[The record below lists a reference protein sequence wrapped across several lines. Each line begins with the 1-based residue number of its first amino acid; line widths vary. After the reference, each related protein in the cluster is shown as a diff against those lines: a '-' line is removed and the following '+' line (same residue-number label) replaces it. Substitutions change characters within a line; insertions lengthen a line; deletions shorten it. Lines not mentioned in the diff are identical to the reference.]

1 MEIVTEFAYKVREI
15 EHCLIP
21 LSDGTQLAARIWLPD
36 TASVQA
42 FPAILEY
49 LPYRKR
55 DGTALRDALTH
66 PWMAGQGYVCVRVDM
81 RGNGESQ
88 GLMADEYL
96 LQEQDDAL
104 EVIDWLCQQP
114 WCDGNLGMM
123 GISWG
128 GFNSLQVAARQPEAL
143 KAIITLC
150 STDDR
155 YADDIHY
162 KGGNLLLENFGWAAT
177 MLNFS
182 AAVPDPLLVGDASR
196 AMWQERLDAMPLLAK
211 TWLQHQTRD
220 DYWRHGSVC
229 EDYSAIKAA
238 VYAVGGWGDAYKNSV
253 PRLMENLSGP
263 KKSMLG
269 PWIHKY
275 PHFAVPNPAIGFLQ
289 EAKRWWDHWLKGIDN
304 GVMDE
309 PANRFY
315 LQDVLPPKGSYA
327 ERPGI
332 WVETAGWPDPQIRW
346 TDYSLGAQGL
356 APGNAALDQARSICS
371 PLTTGLHQG
380 EYCAIWF
387 GPDGPTDQ
395 RRDDAQSL
403 CFDSAPLTGTLALL
417 GDVRLNLRLSSD
429 TACGQL
435 VARLNAVAPD
445 GQVTQITYGVLNLN
459 LRDDFATLTPPV
471 PGEPMSVRLT
481 LDQAG
486 VRVPAGYRLRLAL
499 STASFPLLWPSRELT
514 TLTLLP
520 ELQSVQLP
528 VFTGPAV
535 ESPFE
540 APQCST
546 PAALETIRAAAPKRT
561 LIEDVGSGEVC
572 VRIEDDLGAMRFLD
586 HGLWVDQRCTE
597 EYRSLPWDPL
607 SARADIQWHYRVGR
621 DEWTVEVDS
630 RLHIH
635 ADGEW
640 FHIEAEQVARE
651 NGETVHRRQWN
662 ERVARLAL

>member
-1 MEIVTEFAYKVREI
+1 MDVIRDFPHPIREI

-21 LSDGTQLAARIWLPD
+21 LRDGTQLAARIWLPAD
-36 TASVQA
+36 AGTRRY
-42 FPAILEY
+42 PAILEY

-55 DGTALRDALTH
+55 DGTAVRDALTH
-66 PWMAGQGYVCVRVDM
+66 PWMAGQGYACVRVDM

-96 LQEQDDAL
+96 PQEQQDAL
-104 EVIDWLCQQP
+104 EVLDWLCAQP

-128 GFNSLQVAARQPEAL
+128 GFNGLQVAAHQPAAL

-162 KGGNLLLENFGWAAT
+162 KGGNLLMENQGWAAT

-182 AAVPDPLLVGDASR
+182 AAVPDPLLVQD
-196 AMWQERLDAMPLLAK
+196 WQAQWQQRLDAMPMLAE

-220 DYWRHGSVC
+220 DYWRQGSVC
-229 EDYSAIKAA
+229 EDYAAIKAA
-238 VYAVGGWGDAYKNSV
+238 VYCIGGWGDAYKNSV
-253 PRLMENLSGP
+253 PRLMQHLNGP
-263 KKSMLG
+263 KKALLG

-309 PANRFY
+309 PACIFY
-315 LQDVLPPKGSYA
+315 LQDAVPPKASYA
-327 ERPGI
+327 ERPGV
-332 WVETAGWPDPQIRW
+332 WVQTAGWPDPQIQW
-346 TDYSLGAQGL
+346 QTFSLSDSGLSAGAQ
-356 APGNAALDQARSICS
+356 ALSASRSICS

-395 RRDDAQSL
+395 RRDDAHSL
-403 CFDSAPLTGTLALL
+403 CFDSLPLSEPLALL
-417 GDVRLNLRLSSD
+417 GDVRLDLRLTSD
-429 TACGQL
+429 RPCGQI

-445 GQVTQITYGVLNLN
+445 GQVAQITYGTLNLS
-459 LRDDFATLTPPV
+459 LRDDFAVASPPE
-471 PGEPMSVRLT
+471 PGAPLQVRFN
-481 LDQAG
+481 LDHVG
-486 VRVPAGYRLRLAL
+486 YRLPAGYRLRLAL
-499 STASFPLLWPSRELT
+499 STASFPLLWPARELT

-520 ELQSVQLP
+520 EVQSVQLP
-528 VFTGPAV
+528 VFIGEPVAC
-535 ESPFE
+535 PFE
-540 APQCST
+540 APQSAP
-546 PAALETIRAAAPKRT
+546 PANLEIIRAAAPKRS
-561 LIEDVGSGEVC
+561 LSEDVASGEVC
-572 VRIEDDLGAMRFLD
+572 VRIDDDLGAMRLLD

-597 EYRSLPWDPL
+597 QYRTLPWDPL
-607 SARADIQWHYRVGR
+607 STRADIQWQYRAGR
-621 DEWTVEVDS
+621 GTWSVEVDS
-630 RLHIH
+630 TLGLH
-635 ADGEW
+635 ADAQW
-640 FHIEAEQVARE
+640 FYLRATQVARLD
-651 NGETVHRRQWN
+651 GRQIHQRQWHK
-662 ERVARLAL
+662 RIARSTL

>member
-1 MEIVTEFAYKVREI
+1 MDVIRDFPHPIREI

-21 LSDGTQLAARIWLPD
+21 LRDGTQLAARIWLPAD
-36 TASVQA
+36 AGTRRY
-42 FPAILEY
+42 PAILEY

-55 DGTALRDALTH
+55 DGTAVRDALTH
-66 PWMAGQGYVCVRVDM
+66 PWMAGQGYACVRVDM

-96 LQEQDDAL
+96 PQEQQDAL
-104 EVIDWLCQQP
+104 EVLDWLCAQP

-128 GFNSLQVAARQPEAL
+128 GFNGLQVAAHQPAAL

-162 KGGNLLLENFGWAAT
+162 KGGNLLMENQGWAAT

-182 AAVPDPLLVGDASR
+182 AAVPDPLLVPD
-196 AMWQERLDAMPLLAK
+196 WQAQWQQRLDAMPMLAE

-220 DYWRHGSVC
+220 DYWRQGSVC
-229 EDYSAIKAA
+229 EDYAAIKAA
-238 VYAVGGWGDAYKNSV
+238 VYCIGGWGDAYKNSV
-253 PRLMENLSGP
+253 PRLMQHLNGP
-263 KKSMLG
+263 KKALLG

-309 PANRFY
+309 PACTFY
-315 LQDVLPPKGSYA
+315 LQDAVPPKASYA
-327 ERPGI
+327 ERPGV
-332 WVETAGWPDPQIRW
+332 WVQTAGWPDPQIQW
-346 TDYSLGAQGL
+346 QTFSLSDSGLSAGAQ
-356 APGNAALDQARSICS
+356 ALSASRSICS

-395 RRDDAQSL
+395 RRDDAHSL
-403 CFDSAPLTGTLALL
+403 CFDSQPLSEPLALL
-417 GDVRLNLRLSSD
+417 GDVRLDLRLTSD
-429 TACGQL
+429 QPCGQI

-445 GQVTQITYGVLNLN
+445 GQVAQITYGTLNLS
-459 LRDDFATLTPPV
+459 LRDDFAVASPPE
-471 PGEPMSVRLT
+471 PGAPLQVRFN
-481 LDQAG
+481 LDHVG
-486 VRVPAGYRLRLAL
+486 YRLPAGYRLRLAL
-499 STASFPLLWPSRELT
+499 STASFPLLWPARELT

-520 ELQSVQLP
+520 EVQSVQLP
-528 VFTGPAV
+528 VFIGEAV
-535 ESPFE
+535 ACPFE
-540 APQCST
+540 APQSAP
-546 PAALETIRAAAPKRT
+546 PANLEIIRAAAPKRT
-561 LIEDVGSGEVC
+561 LSEDAASGEVC
-572 VRIEDDLGAMRFLD
+572 VRIDDDLGAMRLLD

-597 EYRSLPWDPL
+597 QYRTLPWDPL
-607 SARADIQWHYRVGR
+607 STRADIQWHYRAGR
-621 DEWTVEVDS
+621 GTWSVEVDS
-630 RLHIH
+630 TLGLH
-635 ADGEW
+635 ADAQW
-640 FHIEAEQVARE
+640 FYLRATQVARLD
-651 NGETVHRRQWN
+651 GRQIHQRQWHK
-662 ERVARLAL
+662 RIARSTL

>member
-1 MEIVTEFAYKVREI
+1 MEIITEFAHKVREI

-21 LSDGTQLAARIWLPD
+21 LSDGTQLAARIWLPE
-36 TASVQA
+36 TAGEQA

-55 DGTALRDALTH
+55 DGTAVRDALTH
-66 PWMAGQGYVCVRVDM
+66 PWMAGQGYVCIRVDM

-96 LQEQDDAL
+96 LQEQNDAL
-104 EVIDWLCQQP
+104 EVIEWLCQQS
-114 WCDGNLGMM
+114 WCDGNVGMM

-128 GFNSLQVAARQPEAL
+128 GFNGLQVAARQPEAL

-162 KGGNLLLENFGWAAT
+162 KGGNLLMENFGWAAT

-182 AAVPDPLLVGDASR
+182 AAVPDPLLLGKSWR
-196 AMWQERLDAMPLLAK
+196 GMWQERLDAMPLLAE

-238 VYAVGGWGDAYKNSV
+238 VYAVGGWGDAYKNAV
-253 PRLMENLSGP
+253 PRLMEKLHCP
-263 KKSMLG
+263 KKAMIG

-304 GVMDE
+304 GVMDD
-309 PANRFY
+309 ATGTFY

-332 WVETAGWPDPQIRW
+332 WVQTTGWPDPQIQW
-346 TDYSLGAQGL
+346 TDFSLDDRGLSQGQQ
-356 APGNAALDQARSICS
+356 ALRASRSICS

-403 CFDSAPLTGTLALL
+403 CFDSQPLTEPLALL
-417 GDVRLNLRLSSD
+417 GDVRLKLRLSSD

-435 VARLNAVAPD
+435 VARLNTVAPD
-445 GQVTQITYGVLNLN
+445 GQVSQITYGVLNLN
-459 LRDDFATLTPPV
+459 LRDDFAQLTPPV
-471 PGEPMSVRLT
+471 PGEPMDVELSLDQVGVRL
-481 LDQAG
+481 
-486 VRVPAGYRLRLAL
+486 PCGYRLRLAL

-528 VFTGPAV
+528 VFTGKAV
-535 ESPFE
+535 ECPFE
-540 APQCST
+540 APQSAQ
-546 PAALETIRAAAPKRT
+546 PAALEVLRAAAPKRT
-561 LIEDVGSGEVC
+561 LIEDVSSGEVC
-572 VRIEDDLGAMRFLD
+572 VRIEDDLGALRFLD

-597 EYRSLPWDPL
+597 EYRTLPWDPL
-607 SARADIQWHYRVGR
+607 STRADIQWQYRVGR
-621 DEWTVEVDS
+621 EQWSIEVDS
-630 RLHIH
+630 SLHLR
-635 ADGEW
+635 ADDQW
-640 FHIEAEQVARE
+640 FYVEAEQVARE
-651 NGETVHRRQWN
+651 NGEQVHHRQWSK
-662 ERVARLAL
+662 RVARVAL

>member
-1 MEIVTEFAYKVREI
+1 MEVVTEFAHKVREI

-21 LSDGTQLAARIWLPD
+21 MSDGTQLAARIWLPE
-36 TASVQA
+36 TAGTEA

-55 DGTALRDALTH
+55 DGTAVRDALTH
-66 PWMAGQGYVCVRVDM
+66 PWMAGQGYICVRVDM

-96 LQEQDDAL
+96 LQEQNDAL
-104 EVIDWLCQQP
+104 EVIEWLCSQS
-114 WCDGNLGMM
+114 WCDGNVGMM

-143 KAIITLC
+143 KAIITIC

-182 AAVPDPLLVGDASR
+182 AAIPDRLLVGDAWR
-196 AMWQERLDAMPLLAK
+196 DMWQERLDAMPLLAQN
-211 TWLQHQTRD
+211 WLQHQTRD

-238 VYAVGGWGDAYKNSV
+238 VYAVGGWGDAYKNSL
-253 PRLMENLSGP
+253 PRLMEHLPGP

-332 WVETAGWPDPQIRW
+332 WVETAGWPDPQICW

-356 APGNAALDQARSICS
+356 TPGSAALEQSRSICS

-403 CFDSAPLTGTLALL
+403 CFDSAPLTEQLAML

-445 GQVTQITYGVLNLN
+445 GQVTQITYGALNLN

-471 PGEPMSVRLT
+471 PGEPMTVRLH
-481 LDQAG
+481 LDHAG
-486 VRVPAGYRLRLAL
+486 VRIPAGYRLRLAL

-528 VFTGPAV
+528 VFTGEAV
-535 ESPFE
+535 ECPFE

-546 PAALETIRAAAPKRT
+546 PAALDTIRTAAPKRT

-607 SARADIQWHYRVGR
+607 AARADIQWNYRVGR
-621 DEWTVEVDS
+621 DEWSVEVDS

-635 ADGEW
+635 ADEAW
-640 FHIEAEQVARE
+640 FYVEAEQVARE
-651 NGETVHRRQWN
+651 NGETVHRRQWS

>member
-1 MEIVTEFAYKVREI
+1 MEIITAFAHTVREI

-21 LSDGTQLAARIWLPD
+21 LRDGTQLAARIWLPE
-36 TASVQA
+36 TAGEQA

-55 DGTALRDALTH
+55 DGTAVRDALTH
-66 PWMAGQGYVCVRVDM
+66 PWMAGQGYVCIRVDM

-96 LQEQDDAL
+96 LQEQNDAL
-104 EVIDWLCQQP
+104 EVIEWLCQQS
-114 WCDGNLGMM
+114 WCDGNVGMM

-128 GFNSLQVAARQPEAL
+128 GFNGLQVAARQPEAL

-162 KGGNLLLENFGWAAT
+162 KGGNLLMENFGWAAT

-182 AAVPDPLLVGDASR
+182 AAVPDPLLVGDSWKS
-196 AMWQERLDAMPLLAK
+196 MWQERLDAMPLLAE

-238 VYAVGGWGDAYKNSV
+238 VYAVGGWGDAYKNAV
-253 PRLMENLSGP
+253 PRLMENLQCP
-263 KKSMLG
+263 KKAMIG

-304 GVMDE
+304 GVMDD
-309 PANRFY
+309 AACTFY
-315 LQDVLPPKGSYA
+315 LQNVLPPKGSYA

-332 WVETAGWPDPQIRW
+332 WVQTTGWPDPQVQW
-346 TDYSLGAQGL
+346 TDFSLDDQGL
-356 APGNAALDQARSICS
+356 SQGQQSLNASRSVCS

-395 RRDDAQSL
+395 RRDDAHSL
-403 CFDSAPLTGTLALL
+403 CFDSQPLTESLALL
-417 GDVRLNLRLSSD
+417 GDVRLKLRLSSD

-445 GQVTQITYGVLNLN
+445 GQVSQLTYGVLNLN
-459 LRDDFATLTPPV
+459 LRDDFAQLAPPV
-471 PGEPMSVRLT
+471 PGKPMDVNLSLDQVGVRLP
-481 LDQAG
+481 
-486 VRVPAGYRLRLAL
+486 VGYRLRLAL

-520 ELQSVQLP
+520 GLQSVQLP
-528 VFTGPAV
+528 VFTGEAV
-535 ESPFE
+535 ECPFE
-540 APQCST
+540 APQSAP
-546 PAALETIRAAAPKRT
+546 PAALEVLRAAAPKRT
-561 LIEDVGSGEVC
+561 LIEDVSSGEVC

-597 EYRSLPWDPL
+597 EYRTLPWDPL
-607 SARADIQWHYRVGR
+607 STRADIQWQYRVGR
-621 DEWTVEVDS
+621 EQWSVEVDS
-630 RLHIH
+630 SLHLR
-635 ADGEW
+635 ADDQW
-640 FHIEAEQVARE
+640 FYVEAEQVARE
-651 NGETVHRRQWN
+651 NGEQVHHRQWSK
-662 ERVARLAL
+662 RVARVAL

>member
-1 MEIVTEFAYKVREI
+1 MDVIRDFPHPIREI

-21 LSDGTQLAARIWLPD
+21 LRDGTQLAARIWLPAD
-36 TASVQA
+36 AGVKRY
-42 FPAILEY
+42 PAILEY

-55 DGTALRDALTH
+55 DGTAVRDALTH
-66 PWMAGQGYVCVRVDM
+66 PWMAGHGYVCVRVDM

-96 LQEQDDAL
+96 PQEQQDAL
-104 EVIDWLCQQP
+104 EVLDWLCAQP

-128 GFNSLQVAARQPEAL
+128 GFNSLQVAAHQPAAL

-162 KGGNLLLENFGWAAT
+162 KGGNLLMENQGWAAT

-182 AAVPDPLLVGDASR
+182 AAVPDPLLVED
-196 AMWQERLDAMPLLAK
+196 WQALWQQRLDAMPMLAE

-220 DYWRHGSVC
+220 DYWRQGSVC
-229 EDYSAIKAA
+229 EDYAAIKAA
-238 VYAVGGWGDAYKNSV
+238 VYCIGGWGDAYKNSV
-253 PRLMENLSGP
+253 PRLMQHLSSP

-309 PANRFY
+309 PACTFY
-315 LQDVLPPKGSYA
+315 LQDAVPPKGSYA
-327 ERPGI
+327 ERPGV
-332 WVETAGWPDPQIRW
+332 WVQTAGWPDPQIQW
-346 TDYSLGAQGL
+346 QTFSLSDNGL
-356 APGNAALDQARSICS
+356 SAGEQALSTSRSICS

-395 RRDDAQSL
+395 RRDDAHSL
-403 CFDSAPLTGTLALL
+403 CFDSAPLSEPLALL
-417 GDVRLNLRLSSD
+417 GDVRLDLRLTSD
-429 TACGQL
+429 KPCGQI

-445 GQVTQITYGVLNLN
+445 GQVAQITYGTLNLS
-459 LRDDFATLTPPV
+459 LRDDFAVANPPE
-471 PGEPMSVRLT
+471 PGAPLEVRFS
-481 LDQAG
+481 LDHVG
-486 VRVPAGYRLRLAL
+486 YRLPAGYRLRLAL
-499 STASFPLLWPSRELT
+499 STASFPLLWPARELT

-520 ELQSVQLP
+520 AVQSVQLP
-528 VFTGPAV
+528 VFMGEAV
-535 ESPFE
+535 ECPFE
-540 APQCST
+540 PAQCAP
-546 PAALETIRAAAPKRT
+546 PAHLEIIRAAAPKRT
-561 LIEDVGSGEVC
+561 LSEDVGSGEVC
-572 VRIEDDLGAMRFLD
+572 VRIDDDLGAMRFLD

-597 EYRSLPWDPL
+597 QYRTLPWDPL
-607 SARADIQWHYRVGR
+607 STRADIQWHYRVGR
-621 DEWTVEVDS
+621 EGWSVEVDS
-630 RLHIH
+630 TLGLH
-635 ADGEW
+635 ADTQW
-640 FHIEAEQVARE
+640 FYLHATQVARLD
-651 NGETVHRRQWN
+651 GQQIHQRQWHK
-662 ERVARLAL
+662 RIARSTL

>member
-1 MEIVTEFAYKVREI
+1 MEIITEFAHKVREI

-21 LSDGTQLAARIWLPD
+21 LSDGTQLAARIWLPE
-36 TASVQA
+36 TAGEQA

-55 DGTALRDALTH
+55 DGTAVRDALTH
-66 PWMAGQGYVCVRVDM
+66 PWMAGQGYVCIRVDM

-96 LQEQDDAL
+96 LQEQNDAL
-104 EVIDWLCQQP
+104 EVIEWLCQQS
-114 WCDGNLGMM
+114 WCDGNVGMM

-128 GFNSLQVAARQPEAL
+128 GFNGLQVAARQPEAL

-162 KGGNLLLENFGWAAT
+162 KGGNLLMENFGWAAT

-182 AAVPDPLLVGDASR
+182 AAVPDPLLLGESWR
-196 AMWQERLDAMPLLAK
+196 GMWQERLDAMPLLAE

-238 VYAVGGWGDAYKNSV
+238 VYAVGGWGDAYKNAV
-253 PRLMENLSGP
+253 PRLMEKLHCP
-263 KKSMLG
+263 KKAMIG

-304 GVMDE
+304 GVMDD
-309 PANRFY
+309 ATGTFY

-332 WVETAGWPDPQIRW
+332 WVQTTGWPDPQIQW
-346 TDYSLGAQGL
+346 TDFSLDDRGLSQGQQ
-356 APGNAALDQARSICS
+356 ALRASRSICS

-403 CFDSAPLTGTLALL
+403 CFDSQPLTEPLALL
-417 GDVRLNLRLSSD
+417 GDVRLKLRLSSD

-435 VARLNAVAPD
+435 VARLNTVAPD
-445 GQVTQITYGVLNLN
+445 GQVSQITYGVLNLN
-459 LRDDFATLTPPV
+459 LRDDFAQLTPPV
-471 PGEPMSVRLT
+471 PGEPMDVELSLDQVGVRL
-481 LDQAG
+481 
-486 VRVPAGYRLRLAL
+486 PCGYRLRLAL

-528 VFTGPAV
+528 VFTGKAV
-535 ESPFE
+535 ECPFE
-540 APQCST
+540 APQSAQ
-546 PAALETIRAAAPKRT
+546 PAALEVLRAAAPKRT
-561 LIEDVGSGEVC
+561 LIEDVSSGEVC
-572 VRIEDDLGAMRFLD
+572 VRIEDDLGALRFLD

-597 EYRSLPWDPL
+597 EYRTLPWDPL
-607 SARADIQWHYRVGR
+607 STRADIQWQYRVGR
-621 DEWTVEVDS
+621 EQWSIEVDS
-630 RLHIH
+630 SLHLR
-635 ADGEW
+635 ADDQW
-640 FHIEAEQVARE
+640 FYVEAEQVARE
-651 NGETVHRRQWN
+651 NGEQVHHRQWSK
-662 ERVARLAL
+662 RVARVAL

>member
-1 MEIVTEFAYKVREI
+1 MDVIREFPHPIREI

-21 LSDGTQLAARIWLPD
+21 LRDGTHLAARIWLP
-36 TASVQA
+36 ASAGVERY
-42 FPAILEY
+42 PAILEY

-55 DGTALRDALTH
+55 DGTAVRDALSH

-96 LQEQDDAL
+96 PQEQQDAL
-104 EVIDWLCQQP
+104 EVLDWLCAQP

-128 GFNSLQVAARQPEAL
+128 GFNSLQVAALQPEAL

-162 KGGNLLLENFGWAAT
+162 KGGNLLMENQGWAAT

-182 AAVPDPLLVGDASR
+182 AAVPDPLLVDD
-196 AMWQERLDAMPLLAK
+196 WQALWQQRLDAMPMLAE

-220 DYWRHGSVC
+220 DYWRQGSVC
-229 EDYSAIKAA
+229 EDYAAIKAA
-238 VYAVGGWGDAYKNSV
+238 VYCVGGWGDAYKNSV
-253 PRLMENLSGP
+253 PRLMQHLSSP
-263 KKSMLG
+263 KKAMLG

-289 EAKRWWDHWLKGIDN
+289 EAKRWWDHWLKGINN

-309 PANRFY
+309 PACAFY
-315 LQDVLPPKGSYA
+315 LQDAVAPKGSYA
-327 ERPGI
+327 ERPGA
-332 WVETAGWPDPQIRW
+332 WVQTAGWPDPQVQW
-346 TDYSLGAQGL
+346 QDFSLSDNGL
-356 APGNAALDQARSICS
+356 VAGTRGLSQQRSVCS

-395 RRDDAQSL
+395 RRDDAHSL
-403 CFDSAPLTGTLALL
+403 CFDSAPLDQPMDLL
-417 GDVRLNLRLSSD
+417 GDVRLDLRLTSD
-429 TACGQL
+429 KSCGQI

-445 GQVTQITYGVLNLN
+445 GQVAQITYGTLNLN
-459 LRDDFATLTPPV
+459 LRDDFAVANPPV
-471 PGEPMSVRLT
+471 PDEPLQVRFN
-481 LDQAG
+481 LDHVG
-486 VRVPAGYRLRLAL
+486 YRLPAGYRLRLAL
-499 STASFPLLWPSRELT
+499 STASFPLLWPSRELA

-520 ELQSVQLP
+520 EVQSVQLP
-528 VFTGPAV
+528 VFTGKPV
-535 ESPFE
+535 DCPFE
-540 APQCST
+540 APQSAP
-546 PAALETIRAAAPKRT
+546 PANLEIIRAAAPKRT
-561 LIEDVGSGEVC
+561 LSEDVGSGEVC
-572 VRIEDDLGAMRFLD
+572 VRIDDDLGAMRFLD

-597 EYRSLPWDPL
+597 QYRTLPWDPL
-607 SARADIQWHYRVGR
+607 STRADIQWNYRVGR
-621 DEWTVEVDS
+621 GSWAVEVDS
-630 RLHIH
+630 TLHLQ
-635 ADGEW
+635 ADAQW
-640 FHIEAEQVARE
+640 FYLQAEQMARLD
-651 NGETVHRRQWN
+651 GQQIHHRQWQK
-662 ERVARLAL
+662 RIARSTL

>member
-1 MEIVTEFAYKVREI
+1 MEVVTEFAHKVREI

-21 LSDGTQLAARIWLPD
+21 MSDGTQLAARIWLPE
-36 TASVQA
+36 TAGTEA

-55 DGTALRDALTH
+55 DGTAVRDALTH
-66 PWMAGQGYVCVRVDM
+66 PWMAGQGYICVRVDM

-96 LQEQDDAL
+96 LQEQNDAL
-104 EVIDWLCQQP
+104 EVIEWLCRQS
-114 WCDGNLGMM
+114 WCDGNVGMM

-143 KAIITLC
+143 KAIITIC

-182 AAVPDPLLVGDASR
+182 AAIPDRLLVGDAWR
-196 AMWQERLDAMPLLAK
+196 DMWQERLDAMPLLAQN
-211 TWLQHQTRD
+211 WLQHQTRD

-238 VYAVGGWGDAYKNSV
+238 VYAVGGWGDAYKNSL
-253 PRLMENLSGP
+253 PRLMEHLPGP

-332 WVETAGWPDPQIRW
+332 WVETAGWPDPQICW
-346 TDYSLGAQGL
+346 THYSLSAQGL
-356 APGNAALDQARSICS
+356 APGSATLEQSRSICS
-371 PLTTGLHQG
+371 PLTTGIHQG

-403 CFDSAPLTGTLALL
+403 CFDSAPLTEQLALL
-417 GDVRLNLRLSSD
+417 GDVRLNLHLSSN

-445 GQVTQITYGVLNLN
+445 GQVTQITYGTLNLN

-471 PGEPMSVRLT
+471 PGEPMTVRLY
-481 LDQAG
+481 LDHAG
-486 VRVPAGYRLRLAL
+486 VRIPAGYRLRLAL

-528 VFTGPAV
+528 VFTGEAV
-535 ESPFE
+535 ECPFE

-546 PAALETIRAAAPKRT
+546 PAALDTIRTAAPKRT

-607 SARADIQWHYRVGR
+607 AARADIQWNYRVGR
-621 DEWTVEVDS
+621 DEWSVEVDS

-635 ADGEW
+635 ADEAW
-640 FHIEAEQVARE
+640 FYVEAEQVARE
-651 NGETVHRRQWN
+651 NGETVHRRQWS

>member
-1 MEIVTEFAYKVREI
+1 MDVIRDFPHPIREI

-21 LSDGTQLAARIWLPD
+21 LRDGTQLAARIWLPAD
-36 TASVQA
+36 AGTRRY
-42 FPAILEY
+42 PAILEY

-55 DGTALRDALTH
+55 DGTAVRDALTH
-66 PWMAGQGYVCVRVDM
+66 PWMAGQGYACVRVDM

-96 LQEQDDAL
+96 PQEQQDAL
-104 EVIDWLCQQP
+104 EVLDWLCAQP

-128 GFNSLQVAARQPEAL
+128 GFNGLQVAAHQPAAL

-162 KGGNLLLENFGWAAT
+162 KGGNLLMENQGWAAT

-182 AAVPDPLLVGDASR
+182 AAVPDPLLVPD
-196 AMWQERLDAMPLLAK
+196 WQAQWQQRLDAMPMLAE

-220 DYWRHGSVC
+220 DYWRQGSVC
-229 EDYSAIKAA
+229 EDYAAIKAA
-238 VYAVGGWGDAYKNSV
+238 VYCIGGWGDAYKNSV
-253 PRLMENLSGP
+253 PRLMQHLNGP
-263 KKSMLG
+263 KKALLG

-309 PANRFY
+309 PACTFY
-315 LQDVLPPKGSYA
+315 LQDAVPPKASYA
-327 ERPGI
+327 ERPGV
-332 WVETAGWPDPQIRW
+332 WVQTAGWPDPQIQW
-346 TDYSLGAQGL
+346 QTFSLSDSGLSAGAQ
-356 APGNAALDQARSICS
+356 ALSASRSICS

-395 RRDDAQSL
+395 RRDDAHSL
-403 CFDSAPLTGTLALL
+403 CFDSQPLSEPLALL
-417 GDVRLNLRLSSD
+417 GDVRLDLRLTSD
-429 TACGQL
+429 RPCGQI

-445 GQVTQITYGVLNLN
+445 GQVAQITYGTLNLS
-459 LRDDFATLTPPV
+459 LRDDFAVASPPE
-471 PGEPMSVRLT
+471 PGAPLQVRFN
-481 LDQAG
+481 LDHVG
-486 VRVPAGYRLRLAL
+486 YRLPAGYRLRLAL
-499 STASFPLLWPSRELT
+499 STASFPLLWPARELT

-520 ELQSVQLP
+520 EVQSVQLP
-528 VFTGPAV
+528 VFIGEPVAC
-535 ESPFE
+535 PFE
-540 APQCST
+540 APQSAQ
-546 PAALETIRAAAPKRT
+546 PANLEIIRAAAPKRS
-561 LIEDVGSGEVC
+561 LSEDVASGEVC
-572 VRIEDDLGAMRFLD
+572 VRIDDDLGAMRLLD

-597 EYRSLPWDPL
+597 QYRTLPWDPL
-607 SARADIQWHYRVGR
+607 STRADIQWQYRAGR
-621 DEWTVEVDS
+621 GTWSVEVDS
-630 RLHIH
+630 TLGLH
-635 ADGEW
+635 ADAQW
-640 FHIEAEQVARE
+640 FYLRATQVARLD
-651 NGETVHRRQWN
+651 GRQIHQRQWHK
-662 ERVARLAL
+662 RIARSTL

>member
-1 MEIVTEFAYKVREI
+1 MDVIHDFPHPIREI

-21 LSDGTQLAARIWLPD
+21 LRDGTHLAARIWLPAD
-36 TASVQA
+36 ARDA
-42 FPAILEY
+42 KPYPAILEY

-55 DGTALRDALTH
+55 DGTAVRDALSH
-66 PWMAGQGYVCVRVDM
+66 PWMAGQGYACVRVDM

-96 LQEQDDAL
+96 PQEQEDAL
-104 EVIDWLCQQP
+104 QVLDWLCAQP

-128 GFNSLQVAARQPEAL
+128 GFNSLQVAARQPAAL

-162 KGGNLLLENFGWAAT
+162 KGGNLLMENQGWAAT

-182 AAVPDPLLVGDASR
+182 AAVPDPLLVDD
-196 AMWQERLDAMPLLAK
+196 WQALWQQRLDAMPMLAE

-220 DYWRHGSVC
+220 AYWRQGSVC
-229 EDYSAIKAA
+229 EDYAAIKAA
-238 VYAVGGWGDAYKNSV
+238 VYCVGGWGDAYKNTV
-253 PRLMENLSGP
+253 PRLMQHLSAP
-263 KKSMLG
+263 KKAMLG

-309 PANRFY
+309 PACAFY
-315 LQDVLPPKGSYA
+315 LQDAVAPKGSYA

-332 WVETAGWPDPQIRW
+332 WVQTAGWPDPQVQW
-346 TDYSLGAQGL
+346 QDFSLGDSGL
-356 APGNAALDQARSICS
+356 LAGEQALGQERSICS

-395 RRDDAQSL
+395 RRDDAHSL
-403 CFDSAPLTGTLALL
+403 CFDSPPLDAPLALL
-417 GDVRLNLRLSSD
+417 GDVRLDLRLKSD
-429 TACGQL
+429 KPCGQI

-445 GQVTQITYGVLNLN
+445 GQVAQITYGTLNLN
-459 LRDDFATLTPPV
+459 LRDDFAVANPPV
-471 PGEPMSVRLT
+471 PGEPLQVRLS
-481 LDQAG
+481 LDHVG
-486 VRVPAGYRLRLAL
+486 YRLPAGYRLRLAL
-499 STASFPLLWPSRELT
+499 STASFPLLWPSRELA

-528 VFTGPAV
+528 VFTGEAV
-535 ESPFE
+535 ECPFE
-540 APQCST
+540 APQSAP
-546 PAALETIRAAAPKRT
+546 PANLEIIRAAAPKRT
-561 LIEDVGSGEVC
+561 LSEDVGSGEVC
-572 VRIEDDLGAMRFLD
+572 VRIDDDLGAMRFLD

-597 EYRSLPWDPL
+597 QYRTRPWDPL
-607 SARADIQWHYRVGR
+607 STRADIQWSYRVGR
-621 DEWTVEVDS
+621 DAWSVEVDS
-630 RLHIH
+630 RLHLH
-635 ADGEW
+635 ADAQW
-640 FHIEAEQVARE
+640 FYLEAEQVARCD
-651 NGETVHRRQWN
+651 GQQTHQRQWQ
-662 ERVARLAL
+662 RRIARSTL

>member
-1 MEIVTEFAYKVREI
+1 MDVIRDFPHPIREI

-21 LSDGTQLAARIWLPD
+21 LRDGTQLAARIWLPAD
-36 TASVQA
+36 AGTRRY
-42 FPAILEY
+42 PAILEY

-55 DGTALRDALTH
+55 DGTAVRDALTH
-66 PWMAGQGYVCVRVDM
+66 PWMAGQGYACVRVDM

-96 LQEQDDAL
+96 PQEQQDAL
-104 EVIDWLCQQP
+104 EVLDWLCAQP

-128 GFNSLQVAARQPEAL
+128 GFNGLQVAAHQPPAL

-162 KGGNLLLENFGWAAT
+162 KGGNLLMENQGWAAT

-182 AAVPDPLLVGDASR
+182 AAVPDPLLVPD
-196 AMWQERLDAMPLLAK
+196 WQAQWQQRLDAMPLLAE
-211 TWLQHQTRD
+211 TWLQHQSRD
-220 DYWRHGSVC
+220 DYWRQGSVC
-229 EDYSAIKAA
+229 EDYAAIKAA
-238 VYAVGGWGDAYKNSV
+238 VYCIGGWGDAYKNSV
-253 PRLMENLSGP
+253 PRLMQHLNGP
-263 KKSMLG
+263 KKALLG

-309 PANRFY
+309 PACTFY
-315 LQDVLPPKGSYA
+315 LQDAVPPKASYA
-327 ERPGI
+327 ERPGV
-332 WVETAGWPDPQIRW
+332 WVRTAGWPDPQIQW
-346 TDYSLGAQGL
+346 QSFSLSVSGL
-356 APGNAALDQARSICS
+356 SAGEQALSERRSICS

-395 RRDDAQSL
+395 RRDDAHSL
-403 CFDSAPLTGTLALL
+403 CFDSQPLSEPLALL
-417 GDVRLNLRLSSD
+417 GDVRLDLRLTSD
-429 TACGQL
+429 RPCGQI

-445 GQVTQITYGVLNLN
+445 GQVAQISYGTLNLS
-459 LRDDFATLTPPV
+459 LRDDFAVASPPE
-471 PGEPMSVRLT
+471 PGAPLQVRFN
-481 LDQAG
+481 LDHVG
-486 VRVPAGYRLRLAL
+486 YRLPAGYRLRLAL
-499 STASFPLLWPSRELT
+499 STASFPLLWPARELT

-528 VFTGPAV
+528 VFIGKPVAC
-535 ESPFE
+535 PFE
-540 APQCST
+540 APQSAP
-546 PAALETIRAAAPKRT
+546 PANLEIIRAAASKRT
-561 LIEDVGSGEVC
+561 LSEDVASGEVC
-572 VRIEDDLGAMRFLD
+572 VRIDDDLGAMRLLD

-597 EYRSLPWDPL
+597 QYRTLPWDPL
-607 SARADIQWHYRVGR
+607 STRADIQWHYRAGR
-621 DEWTVEVDS
+621 GTWSVEVDS
-630 RLHIH
+630 TLGLH
-635 ADGEW
+635 ADAQW
-640 FHIEAEQVARE
+640 FYLRATQVARLD
-651 NGETVHRRQWN
+651 GRQIHQRQWHK
-662 ERVARLAL
+662 RIARSTL

>member
-1 MEIVTEFAYKVREI
+1 MEIITEFAHKVREI

-21 LSDGTQLAARIWLPD
+21 LSDGTQLAARIWLPE
-36 TASVQA
+36 TAGEQA

-55 DGTALRDALTH
+55 DGTAVRDALTH
-66 PWMAGQGYVCVRVDM
+66 PWMAGQGYVCIRVDM

-96 LQEQDDAL
+96 LQEQNDAL
-104 EVIDWLCQQP
+104 EVIEWLCQQS
-114 WCDGNLGMM
+114 WCDGNVGIM

-128 GFNSLQVAARQPEAL
+128 GFNGLQVAARQPEAL

-162 KGGNLLLENFGWAAT
+162 KGGNLLMENFGWAAT

-182 AAVPDPLLVGDASR
+182 AAVPDPLLLGESWR
-196 AMWQERLDAMPLLAK
+196 GMWQERLDAMPLLAE

-238 VYAVGGWGDAYKNSV
+238 VYAVGGWGDAYKNAV
-253 PRLMENLSGP
+253 PRLMEKLHCP
-263 KKSMLG
+263 KKAMIG

-304 GVMDE
+304 GVMDD
-309 PANRFY
+309 ATGTFY

-332 WVETAGWPDPQIRW
+332 WVQTTGWPDPQIQW
-346 TDYSLGAQGL
+346 TDFSLDDRGLSQGQQ
-356 APGNAALDQARSICS
+356 ALRASRSICS

-403 CFDSAPLTGTLALL
+403 CFDSQPLTEPLALL
-417 GDVRLNLRLSSD
+417 GDVRLKLRLSSD

-435 VARLNAVAPD
+435 VARLNTVAPD
-445 GQVTQITYGVLNLN
+445 GQVSQITYGVLNLN
-459 LRDDFATLTPPV
+459 LRDDFAQLTPPV
-471 PGEPMSVRLT
+471 PGEPMDVELSLDQVGVRL
-481 LDQAG
+481 
-486 VRVPAGYRLRLAL
+486 PCGYRLRLAL

-528 VFTGPAV
+528 VFTGKAV
-535 ESPFE
+535 ECPFE
-540 APQCST
+540 APQSAQ
-546 PAALETIRAAAPKRT
+546 PAALEVLRAAAPKRT
-561 LIEDVGSGEVC
+561 LIEDVSSGEVC
-572 VRIEDDLGAMRFLD
+572 VRIEDDLGALRFLD

-597 EYRSLPWDPL
+597 EYRTLPWDPL
-607 SARADIQWHYRVGR
+607 STRADIQWQYRVGR
-621 DEWTVEVDS
+621 EQWSIEVDS
-630 RLHIH
+630 SLHLR
-635 ADGEW
+635 ADDQW
-640 FHIEAEQVARE
+640 FYVEAEQVARE
-651 NGETVHRRQWN
+651 NGEQVHHRQWSK
-662 ERVARLAL
+662 RVARVAL

>member
-1 MEIVTEFAYKVREI
+1 MDVIRDFPHPIREI

-21 LSDGTQLAARIWLPD
+21 LRDGTQLAARIWLPAD
-36 TASVQA
+36 AGTRRY
-42 FPAILEY
+42 PAILEY

-55 DGTALRDALTH
+55 DGTAVRDALTH
-66 PWMAGQGYVCVRVDM
+66 PWMAGQGYACVRVDM

-96 LQEQDDAL
+96 PQEQQDAL
-104 EVIDWLCQQP
+104 EVLDWLCAQP

-128 GFNSLQVAARQPEAL
+128 GFNGLQVAAHQPAAL

-162 KGGNLLLENFGWAAT
+162 KGGNLLMENQGWAAT

-182 AAVPDPLLVGDASR
+182 AAVPDPLLVPD
-196 AMWQERLDAMPLLAK
+196 WQAQWQQRLDAMPMLAE

-220 DYWRHGSVC
+220 DYWRQGSVC
-229 EDYSAIKAA
+229 EDYAAIKAA
-238 VYAVGGWGDAYKNSV
+238 VYCIGGWGDAYKNSV
-253 PRLMENLSGP
+253 PRLMQHLNGP
-263 KKSMLG
+263 KKALLG

-309 PANRFY
+309 PACTFY
-315 LQDVLPPKGSYA
+315 LQDAVPPKASYA
-327 ERPGI
+327 ERPGV
-332 WVETAGWPDPQIRW
+332 WVQTAGWPDPQIQW
-346 TDYSLGAQGL
+346 QTFSLSDNGLSVGAQ
-356 APGNAALDQARSICS
+356 ALSASRSICS

-395 RRDDAQSL
+395 RRDDAHSL
-403 CFDSAPLTGTLALL
+403 CFDSQPLSEPLALL
-417 GDVRLNLRLSSD
+417 GDVRLDLRLTSD
-429 TACGQL
+429 QPCGQI

-445 GQVTQITYGVLNLN
+445 GQVAQITYGTLNLS
-459 LRDDFATLTPPV
+459 LRDDFAVASPPE
-471 PGEPMSVRLT
+471 PGAPL
-481 LDQAG
+481 Q
-486 VRVPAGYRLRLAL
+486 VRVNLDHVGYRLPAGYRLRLAL
-499 STASFPLLWPSRELT
+499 STASFPLLWPARELT

-520 ELQSVQLP
+520 EVQSVQLP
-528 VFTGPAV
+528 VFIGEAV
-535 ESPFE
+535 ACPFE
-540 APQCST
+540 APQSAP
-546 PAALETIRAAAPKRT
+546 PANLEIIRAAAPKRT
-561 LIEDVGSGEVC
+561 LSEDAASGEVC
-572 VRIEDDLGAMRFLD
+572 VRIDDDLGAMRLLD

-597 EYRSLPWDPL
+597 QYRTLPWDPL
-607 SARADIQWHYRVGR
+607 STRADIQWHYRAGR
-621 DEWTVEVDS
+621 GTWSVEVDS
-630 RLHIH
+630 TLGLH
-635 ADGEW
+635 ADAQW
-640 FHIEAEQVARE
+640 FYLRATQVARLD
-651 NGETVHRRQWN
+651 GRQIHQRQWHK
-662 ERVARLAL
+662 RIARSTL

>member
-1 MEIVTEFAYKVREI
+1 MEIVTEFAYTVREI

-21 LSDGTQLAARIWLPD
+21 MSDGTQLAARIWLPE
-36 TASVQA
+36 TTSAQA

-55 DGTALRDALTH
+55 DGTAVRDALTH

-81 RGNGESQ
+81 RGNGESE

-96 LQEQDDAL
+96 LQEQNDAL
-104 EVIDWLCQQP
+104 EVIEWLCQQP

-155 YADDIHY
+155 FADDIHY

-182 AAVPDPLLVGDASR
+182 AAVPDPQLVGDA
-196 AMWQERLDAMPLLAK
+196 WKTLWHQRLDAMPLLAE

-220 DYWRHGSVC
+220 AYWRHGSVC

-238 VYAVGGWGDAYKNSV
+238 VYAVGGWGDAYKNAV
-253 PRLMENLSGP
+253 PRLMQHLPGP
-263 KKSMLG
+263 KKAMIG

-289 EAKRWWDHWLKGIDN
+289 EAKRWWDHWLKGIEN
-304 GVMDE
+304 GVMDD
-309 PANRFY
+309 AACTFY
-315 LQDVLPPKGSYA
+315 LQDVLAPKGSYA

-332 WVETAGWPDPQIRW
+332 WVQTSGWPDSQVQW
-346 TDYSLGAQGL
+346 ADYSLDDRGL
-356 APGNAALDQARSICS
+356 TPGLQPLGSARSICS

-403 CFDSAPLTGTLALL
+403 CFDSQPLAEPLALL
-417 GDVRLNLRLSSD
+417 GDVCLQLRLASD
-429 TACGQL
+429 TTCGQL

-445 GQVTQITYGVLNLN
+445 GQVTQITYGVLNLT
-459 LRDDFATLTPPV
+459 LREDASRLTPPV
-471 PGEPMSVRLT
+471 PGEPMDVQLS
-481 LDQAG
+481 LDHIG
-486 VRVPAGYRLRLAL
+486 TRVPAGHRLRLAL

-514 TLTLLP
+514 TLTVLP
-520 ELQSVQLP
+520 ALQRVQLP
-528 VFTGPAV
+528 IFTGAAV
-535 ESPFE
+535 PCPFG
-540 APQCST
+540 APQAAA
-546 PAALETIRAAAPKRT
+546 PAALQILRAAAPKRT

-572 VRIEDDLGAMRFLD
+572 VKIEDDLGAVRFTE
-586 HGLWVDQRCTE
+586 HGLAVDQRCTE
-597 EYRSLPWDPL
+597 LYRTLPWDPL
-607 SARADIQWHYRVGR
+607 STRADIQWHYRVERGP
-621 DEWTVEVDS
+621 WSVEVDS
-630 RLHIH
+630 RLQVH
-635 ADGEW
+635 ADAQW
-640 FHIEAEQVARE
+640 FYVEAQQHARE
-651 NGETVHRRQWN
+651 NGVQVHHRTWN
-662 ERVARLAL
+662 KRVARVAL

>member
-182 AAVPDPLLVGDASR
+182 AAAPDPLLVGDAWKSL
-196 AMWQERLDAMPLLAK
+196 WQQRLDAMPLLAE

-220 DYWRHGSVC
+220 AYWRHGSVC

-238 VYAVGGWGDAYKNSV
+238 VYAVGGWGDAYKNAV
-253 PRLMENLSGP
+253 PRLMQHLPGP
-263 KKSMLG
+263 KKAMIG

-304 GVMDE
+304 RVMDD
-309 PANRFY
+309 AACTFY
-315 LQDVLPPKGSYA
+315 LQDVLAPKGSYA

-332 WVETAGWPDPQIRW
+332 WVQTSGWPDPQVQW
-346 TDYSLGAQGL
+346 TDYSLNDHGL
-356 APGNAALDQARSICS
+356 SPGQQALGGPRSICS

-403 CFDSAPLTGTLALL
+403 CFDSPPLAEPLELL
-417 GDVRLNLRLSSD
+417 GDVRLHLRLASD
-429 TACGQL
+429 TPCGQL

-445 GQVTQITYGVLNLN
+445 GQVTQITYGVLNLA
-459 LRDDFATLTPPV
+459 LREDFSRLTPPV
-471 PGEPMSVRLT
+471 PGEPMDVQLN
-481 LDQAG
+481 LDHVG
-486 VRVPAGYRLRLAL
+486 VRVPAGHRLRLAL

-514 TLTLLP
+514 TLTVLP
-520 ELQSVQLP
+520 AVQRVQLP
-528 VFTGPAV
+528 IFSGAAV
-535 ESPFE
+535 PCPFE
-540 APQCST
+540 APQAAS
-546 PAALETIRAAAPKRT
+546 PVALEVLRAAAPKRT
-561 LIEDVGSGEVC
+561 LSEDVGSGEVC
-572 VRIEDDLGAMRFLD
+572 VTIEDDLGAVRFTE
-586 HGLWVDQRCTE
+586 HGLAVDQRCTE
-597 EYRSLPWDPL
+597 QYRTLPWDPL
-607 SARADIQWHYRVGR
+607 STQADIHWQYRVER
-621 DEWTVEVDS
+621 APWSVAVDS
-630 RLHIH
+630 RLQVR
-635 ADGEW
+635 ADAQW
-640 FHIEAEQVARE
+640 FYIEAQQQALE
-651 NGETVHRRQWN
+651 NGVQVHHRTWSK
-662 ERVARLAL
+662 RVARVAL

>member
-1 MEIVTEFAYKVREI
+1 MEVVTEFAYKVREI

-21 LSDGTQLAARIWLPD
+21 LSDGTQLAARIWLPEV
-36 TASVQA
+36 AGEQA

-55 DGTALRDALTH
+55 DGTAVRDALTH

-104 EVIDWLCQQP
+104 QVIDWLCRQP

-155 YADDIHY
+155 FADDIHY
-162 KGGNLLLENFGWAAT
+162 KGGNLLMENLGWAAT

-182 AAVPDPLLVGDASR
+182 AAVPDPLLVGEDWRS
-196 AMWQERLDAMPLLAK
+196 MWQQRLDAMPMLAQ

-238 VYAVGGWGDAYKNSV
+238 VYCVGGWGDAYKNSV
-253 PRLMENLSGP
+253 PRLMHNLVGP
-263 KKSMLG
+263 KKAMVG

-309 PANRFY
+309 PACTFY
-315 LQDVLPPKGSYA
+315 LQDALAPKGSYA
-327 ERPGI
+327 ERPGA
-332 WVETAGWPDPQIRW
+332 WVQTAGWPDPQVQWR
-346 TDYSLGAQGL
+346 DFSLAQAGL
-356 APGNAALDQARSICS
+356 VAGSQALNDARSICS

-395 RRDDAQSL
+395 RRDDACSL
-403 CFDSAPLTGTLALL
+403 CFDSQPLTEPMALL
-417 GDVRLNLRLSSD
+417 GDVRLDLRLSVD
-429 TACGQL
+429 KPCGQV

-445 GQVTQITYGVLNLN
+445 GQVSQITYGVLNLN
-459 LRDDFATLTPPV
+459 LRDDFAHASAPV
-471 PGEPMSVRLT
+471 PGEPMQVKLSLDHVGFRL
-481 LDQAG
+481 
-486 VRVPAGYRLRLAL
+486 PAGYRLRLAL

-520 ELQSVQLP
+520 EVQNIQLP
-528 VFTGPAV
+528 VFVGEPVACPF
-535 ESPFE
+535 ESPQS
-540 APQCST
+540 AT
-546 PAALETIRAAAPKRT
+546 PAALEIIRAAAPKRT
-561 LIEDVGSGEVC
+561 ISEDVGSGEVC
-572 VRIEDDLGAMRFLD
+572 VRIDDDLGAMRFLD

-597 EYRSLPWDPL
+597 QYRTLPWDPL
-607 SARADIQWHYRVGR
+607 STQADIQWNYRAGR
-621 DEWTVEVDS
+621 DHWAIEVDS
-630 RLHIH
+630 DMHLH
-635 ADGEW
+635 ADAQW
-640 FHIEAEQVARE
+640 FYLEAEQVARQ
-651 NGETVHRRQWN
+651 NGEEIHRRQWHK
-662 ERVARLAL
+662 RIARFTL

>member
-1 MEIVTEFAYKVREI
+1 MDVITEFAHKVREI

-21 LSDGTQLAARIWLPD
+21 LSDGTQLAARIWLPEV
-36 TASVQA
+36 AGEQA

-55 DGTALRDALTH
+55 DGTAVRDALTH

-96 LQEQDDAL
+96 LQEQNDAL
-104 EVIDWLCQQP
+104 EVIEWLCQQS
-114 WCDGNLGMM
+114 WCDGNVGMM

-182 AAVPDPLLVGDASR
+182 AAVPDPALVGDSWR
-196 AMWQERLDAMPLLAK
+196 GLWQERLDAMPLLAQ

-229 EDYSAIKAA
+229 EDYSAVKAA
-238 VYAVGGWGDAYKNSV
+238 VYAVGGWGDAYKNAV
-253 PRLMENLSGP
+253 PRMMENLQGP
-263 KKSMLG
+263 KRAMLG

-275 PHFAVPNPAIGFLQ
+275 PHFAVPNPAVGFLQ

-309 PANRFY
+309 PACHFY

-327 ERPGI
+327 ERPGV
-332 WVETAGWPDPQIRW
+332 WVQTAGWPDPQIRW
-346 TDYSLGAQGL
+346 QDYSLSQRGL
-356 APGNAALDQARSICS
+356 EAGDTPLALPQSICS

-403 CFDSAPLTGTLALL
+403 CFDTAPLAEPLALL
-417 GDVRLNLRLSSD
+417 GDVRLNLKLSSD

-445 GQVTQITYGVLNLN
+445 GQVTQITYGVLNLT
-459 LRDDFATLTPPV
+459 LRDDLGTVSPPV
-471 PGEPMSVRLT
+471 PGEPMQVQLK
-481 LDQAG
+481 LDHAG
-486 VRVPAGYRLRLAL
+486 VRVPVGYRLRLAL

-528 VFTGPAV
+528 VFTGEPVAC
-535 ESPFE
+535 PFE
-540 APQCST
+540 APQCAT
-546 PAALETIRAAAPKRT
+546 PAALEIMRAAAPKRT
-561 LIEDVGSGEVC
+561 LIEDVGSGQVC
-572 VRIEDDLGAMRFLD
+572 VRIEDDLGAMRFMD

-597 EYRSLPWDPL
+597 EYRTLPWDPL
-607 SARADIQWHYRVGR
+607 SASADIQWHYRVGR
-621 DEWTVEVDS
+621 DQWSVEVDS
-630 RLHIH
+630 QLHVH
-635 ADGEW
+635 GDSEW
-640 FHIEAEQVARE
+640 FYIEALQVARE
-651 NGETVHRRQWN
+651 NGEEVHRRQWS
-662 ERVARLAL
+662 ERVLRVAL

>member
-1 MEIVTEFAYKVREI
+1 MEIITEFAHTVREI

-21 LSDGTQLAARIWLPD
+21 LRDGTQLAARIWLPETVD
-36 TASVQA
+36 EQA

-55 DGTALRDALTH
+55 DGTAVRDALTH
-66 PWMAGQGYVCVRVDM
+66 PWMAGQGYVCIRVDM

-96 LQEQDDAL
+96 LQEQNDAL
-104 EVIDWLCQQP
+104 EVIEWLCQQS
-114 WCDGNLGMM
+114 WCDGNVGMM

-128 GFNSLQVAARQPEAL
+128 GFNGLQVAARQPEAL
-143 KAIITLC
+143 KAVITLC

-162 KGGNLLLENFGWAAT
+162 KGGNLLMENFGWAAT

-182 AAVPDPLLVGDASR
+182 AAVPDPLLVGESWKGL
-196 AMWQERLDAMPLLAK
+196 WQERLDAMPLLAE

-238 VYAVGGWGDAYKNSV
+238 VYAVGGWGDAYKNAV
-253 PRLMENLSGP
+253 PRLMENLQCP
-263 KKSMLG
+263 KKAMIG

-309 PANRFY
+309 AACTFY

-327 ERPGI
+327 KRPGI
-332 WVETAGWPDPQIRW
+332 WVQTTGWPDPQIQW
-346 TDYSLGAQGL
+346 TDFSLDDQGL
-356 APGNAALDQARSICS
+356 SHGQQSLNASRSVCS

-403 CFDSAPLTGTLALL
+403 CFDSQPLTEPLALL
-417 GDVRLNLRLSSD
+417 GDVRLKLRLSSD

-445 GQVTQITYGVLNLN
+445 GQVSQITYGVLNLN
-459 LRDDFATLTPPV
+459 LRDDFAQLTPPV
-471 PGEPMSVRLT
+471 PGEPMDVMLSLDQVGVRLPT
-481 LDQAG
+481 
-486 VRVPAGYRLRLAL
+486 GYRLRLAL

-520 ELQSVQLP
+520 GLQSVQLP
-528 VFTGPAV
+528 VFTGESV
-535 ESPFE
+535 ECPFE
-540 APQCST
+540 APQSAP
-546 PAALETIRAAAPKRT
+546 PAALEVLRAAAPKRT
-561 LIEDVGSGEVC
+561 LIEDVSSGEVC
-572 VRIEDDLGAMRFLD
+572 VRIEDDLGAVRFLD

-597 EYRSLPWDPL
+597 EYRTLPWDPL
-607 SARADIQWHYRVGR
+607 STRADIQWQYRVGR
-621 DEWTVEVDS
+621 EQWSVEVDS
-630 RLHIH
+630 SLHLR
-635 ADGEW
+635 ADDQW
-640 FHIEAEQVARE
+640 FYVEAEQVARQ
-651 NGETVHRRQWN
+651 NGEQVHHRQWSK
-662 ERVARLAL
+662 RVARVAL

>member
-1 MEIVTEFAYKVREI
+1 MDVIRDFPHPIREI

-21 LSDGTQLAARIWLPD
+21 LRDGTQLAARIWLPAD
-36 TASVQA
+36 AGTRRY
-42 FPAILEY
+42 PAILEY

-55 DGTALRDALTH
+55 DGTAVRDALTH
-66 PWMAGQGYVCVRVDM
+66 PWMAGQGYACVRVDM

-96 LQEQDDAL
+96 PQEQQDAL
-104 EVIDWLCQQP
+104 EVLDWLCAQP

-128 GFNSLQVAARQPEAL
+128 GFNGLQVAAHQPAAL

-162 KGGNLLLENFGWAAT
+162 KGGNLLMENQGWAAT

-182 AAVPDPLLVGDASR
+182 AAVPDPLLVQD
-196 AMWQERLDAMPLLAK
+196 WQAQWQQRLDAMPMLAE

-220 DYWRHGSVC
+220 DYWRQGSVC
-229 EDYSAIKAA
+229 EDYAAIKAA
-238 VYAVGGWGDAYKNSV
+238 VYCVGGWGDAYKNSV
-253 PRLMENLSGP
+253 PRLMQHLGGP
-263 KKSMLG
+263 KKALLG

-309 PANRFY
+309 PACTFY
-315 LQDVLPPKGSYA
+315 LQDAVPPKASYA
-327 ERPGI
+327 ERPGV
-332 WVETAGWPDPQIRW
+332 WVQTAGWPDPQIQW
-346 TDYSLGAQGL
+346 QTFSLSASGL
-356 APGNAALDQARSICS
+356 SAGEHALSEERSICS

-395 RRDDAQSL
+395 RRDDAHSL
-403 CFDSAPLTGTLALL
+403 CFDSQPLSEPLALL
-417 GDVRLNLRLSSD
+417 GDVRLDLRLTSD
-429 TACGQL
+429 RPCGQI

-445 GQVTQITYGVLNLN
+445 GQVAQITYGTLNLS
-459 LRDDFATLTPPV
+459 LREDFAVANPPE
-471 PGEPMSVRLT
+471 PGAPLQVRFS
-481 LDQAG
+481 LDHVG
-486 VRVPAGYRLRLAL
+486 YRLPAGYRLRLAL
-499 STASFPLLWPSRELT
+499 STASFPLLWPARELT

-520 ELQSVQLP
+520 EVQSVQLP
-528 VFTGPAV
+528 VFIGEPV
-535 ESPFE
+535 ECPFE
-540 APQCST
+540 APQSAP
-546 PAALETIRAAAPKRT
+546 PANLEIIRKAAPKRT
-561 LIEDVGSGEVC
+561 LYEDVASGEVC
-572 VRIEDDLGAMRFLD
+572 VRIDDDLGAMRFLD

-597 EYRSLPWDPL
+597 QYRTRPWDPL
-607 SARADIQWHYRVGR
+607 STRADIQWHYRVGR
-621 DEWTVEVDS
+621 EGWSVEVDS
-630 RLHIH
+630 TLGLH
-635 ADGEW
+635 ADTQW
-640 FHIEAEQVARE
+640 FYLHATQVARLD
-651 NGETVHRRQWN
+651 GQQIHQRQWHK
-662 ERVARLAL
+662 RIARSTL

>member
-1 MEIVTEFAYKVREI
+1 MEIITEFAHKVREI

-21 LSDGTQLAARIWLPD
+21 LSDGTQLAARIWLPE
-36 TASVQA
+36 TVGEHA

-55 DGTALRDALTH
+55 DGTAVRDALTH
-66 PWMAGQGYVCVRVDM
+66 PWMAGQGYVCIRVDM

-88 GLMADEYL
+88 GLMADEYV
-96 LQEQDDAL
+96 LQEQNDAI
-104 EVIDWLCQQP
+104 EVIEWLCQQS
-114 WCDGNLGMM
+114 WCDGNVGMM

-128 GFNSLQVAARQPEAL
+128 GFNGLQVAARQPEAL

-162 KGGNLLLENFGWAAT
+162 KGGNLLMENFGWAAT

-182 AAVPDPLLVGDASR
+182 AAVPDPVLVGESWKE
-196 AMWQERLDAMPLLAK
+196 MWQERLDAMPLLAE

-238 VYAVGGWGDAYKNSV
+238 VYAVGGWGDAYKNAV
-253 PRLMENLSGP
+253 PRLMENLHGP
-263 KKSMLG
+263 KKAMIG

-304 GVMDE
+304 GVMDDA
-309 PANRFY
+309 PCTFY

-327 ERPGI
+327 ERPGV
-332 WVETAGWPDPQIRW
+332 WVQTTGWPDPHIQW
-346 TDYSLGAQGL
+346 TDFSLDDRGLSQGQQSL
-356 APGNAALDQARSICS
+356 SASRSFCS

-403 CFDSAPLTGTLALL
+403 CFDSQPLTEPLALL
-417 GDVRLNLRLSSD
+417 GDVRLKLRLSSD

-435 VARLNAVAPD
+435 VVRLNAVAPD
-445 GQVTQITYGVLNLN
+445 GQVSQITYGVLNLN
-459 LRDDFATLTPPV
+459 LRDDFAQLTPPV
-471 PGEPMSVRLT
+471 AGEPMDVNLNLDQVGVRL
-481 LDQAG
+481 
-486 VRVPAGYRLRLAL
+486 PSGYRLRLAL

-520 ELQSVQLP
+520 GLQSVQLP
-528 VFTGPAV
+528 VFTGDAV
-535 ESPFE
+535 ECPFD
-540 APQCST
+540 APQSAP
-546 PAALETIRAAAPKRT
+546 PAAVEVLRAAAPKRT
-561 LIEDVGSGEVC
+561 LIEDVSSGEVC

-586 HGLWVDQRCTE
+586 HGLCVDQRCTE
-597 EYRSLPWDPL
+597 EYRTLPWDPL
-607 SARADIQWHYRVGR
+607 STRADIQWQYRVGR
-621 DEWTVEVDS
+621 EQWSVEVDS
-630 RLHIH
+630 SLHLR
-635 ADGEW
+635 ADDQW
-640 FHIEAEQVARE
+640 FYVEAEQVARE
-651 NGETVHRRQWN
+651 NGEQVHHRQWSK
-662 ERVARLAL
+662 RVARVAL

>member
-1 MEIVTEFAYKVREI
+1 MDVIRDFPHPIREI

-21 LSDGTQLAARIWLPD
+21 LRDGTQLAARIWLPAD
-36 TASVQA
+36 AGTRRY
-42 FPAILEY
+42 PAILEY

-55 DGTALRDALTH
+55 DGTAVRDALTH
-66 PWMAGQGYVCVRVDM
+66 PWMAGQGYACVRVDM

-96 LQEQDDAL
+96 PQEQQDAL
-104 EVIDWLCQQP
+104 EVLDWLCAQP

-128 GFNSLQVAARQPEAL
+128 GFNGLQVAAHQPAAL

-162 KGGNLLLENFGWAAT
+162 KGGNLLMENQGWAAT

-182 AAVPDPLLVGDASR
+182 AAVPDPLLVPD
-196 AMWQERLDAMPLLAK
+196 WQAQWQQRLDAMPMLAE

-220 DYWRHGSVC
+220 DYWRQGSVC
-229 EDYSAIKAA
+229 EDYAAIKAA
-238 VYAVGGWGDAYKNSV
+238 VYCIGGWGDAYKNSV
-253 PRLMENLSGP
+253 PRLMQHLNGP
-263 KKSMLG
+263 KKALLG

-309 PANRFY
+309 PACTFY
-315 LQDVLPPKGSYA
+315 LQDAVPPKASYA
-327 ERPGI
+327 ERPGV
-332 WVETAGWPDPQIRW
+332 WVQTAGWPDPQIQW
-346 TDYSLGAQGL
+346 QTFSLSDSGLSAGAQ
-356 APGNAALDQARSICS
+356 ALSASRSICS

-395 RRDDAQSL
+395 RRDDAHSL
-403 CFDSAPLTGTLALL
+403 CFDSQPLSEPLALL
-417 GDVRLNLRLSSD
+417 GDVRLDLRLTSD
-429 TACGQL
+429 RPCGQI

-445 GQVTQITYGVLNLN
+445 GQVAQITYGTLNLS
-459 LRDDFATLTPPV
+459 LRDDFAVASPP
-471 PGEPMSVRLT
+471 EPDAPLQVRFN
-481 LDQAG
+481 LDHVG
-486 VRVPAGYRLRLAL
+486 YRLPAGYRLRLAL
-499 STASFPLLWPSRELT
+499 STASFPLLWPARELT

-520 ELQSVQLP
+520 EVQSVQLP
-528 VFTGPAV
+528 VFIGEPVAC
-535 ESPFE
+535 PFE
-540 APQCST
+540 APQSAP
-546 PAALETIRAAAPKRT
+546 PANLEIIRAAAPKRS
-561 LIEDVGSGEVC
+561 LSEDVTSGEVC
-572 VRIEDDLGAMRFLD
+572 VRIDDDLGAMRLLD

-597 EYRSLPWDPL
+597 QYRTLPWDPL
-607 SARADIQWHYRVGR
+607 STRADIQWHYRAGR
-621 DEWTVEVDS
+621 GTWSVEVDS
-630 RLHIH
+630 TLGLH
-635 ADGEW
+635 ADAQW
-640 FHIEAEQVARE
+640 FYLRATQVARLD
-651 NGETVHRRQWN
+651 GRQIHQRQWHK
-662 ERVARLAL
+662 RIARSTL